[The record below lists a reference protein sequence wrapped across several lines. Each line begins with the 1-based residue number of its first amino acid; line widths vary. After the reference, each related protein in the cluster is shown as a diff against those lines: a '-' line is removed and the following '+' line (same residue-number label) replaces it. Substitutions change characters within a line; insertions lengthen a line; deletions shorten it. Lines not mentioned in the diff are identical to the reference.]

1 MSTEG
6 KTPVAKD
13 LLIKVEIG
21 SESSCLNSFRILIG
35 MLLGPDDLDGEKEPI
50 TLMTS
55 SIVVGVKNIEF
66 GLRFLRNLEK
76 WWGVGEMLLQIES
89 AMEVK

>member
-1 MSTEG
+1 
-6 KTPVAKD
+6 
-13 LLIKVEIG
+13 
-21 SESSCLNSFRILIG
+21 

-55 SIVVGVKNIEF
+55 SAVVGVKNIEF

-76 WWGVGEMLLQIES
+76 
-89 AMEVK
+89 